1 MKILIMGDSW
11 AADWSQKHS
20 EYLGWPNILAEQH
33 KVTNIA
39 QAGVSQYSIVLQL
52 NSINPLDY
60 DRVVC
65 SITSPYRVYTPQHPV
80 HTDGLHADSD
90 LIYTDIEYH
99 SITHTNN
106 PRLQSALQYFEHHF
120 DTDNAEFVNELI
132 VNYILAE
139 LDTNDS
145 IITSNIQ
152 GNDELVTEHT
162 YCDGHGIW
170 QSYPG
175 KINHLSEEGNQLFAD
190 SINTL
195 LN

>member
-20 EYLGWPNILAEQH
+20 EYLGWPNILAEQYD
-33 KVTNIA
+33 VTNIA
-39 QAGVSQYSIVLQL
+39 QAGVSQYSIVRQL
-52 NSINPLDY
+52 DTVRPLEY
-60 DRVVC
+60 DRVIC
-65 SITSPYRVYTPQHPV
+65 SITSPYRVYTPRHPV
-80 HTDGLHADSD
+80 HTEGLHVDSD

-99 SITHTNN
+99 STGRPNN
-106 PRLQSALQYFEHHF
+106 SRLQSAKQYFEHHF
-120 DTDNAEFVNELI
+120 DRTHAEFVNELI
-132 VNYILAE
+132 VEHILSQ
-139 LDTNDS
+139 LDTNDTV
-145 IITSNIQ
+145 ITSNIQ
-152 GNDELVTEHT
+152 GNDQLVTEHI